1 MDTKHLLGKRIK
13 ELRKKKGLSQE
24 QLAEKVGFETSN
36 SISNVENGYNYPSIQ
51 NLEKILNVL
60 GTNFQSV
67 FTFEQHQEVDVL
79 REEINRIL
87 NEHPEKI
94 PDIYKILKAI
104 VE

>member
-51 NLEKILNVL
+51 NLEKILKVL

-67 FTFEQHQEVDVL
+67 FTFEQHQEINVL
-79 REEINRIL
+79 KEEINRIL
-87 NEHPEKI
+87 NEHPEKVS
-94 PDIYKILKAI
+94 DIYKIIKAI
-104 VE
+104 IE

>member
-51 NLEKILNVL
+51 NLEKILKVL

-67 FTFEQHQEVDVL
+67 FTFEQHQEIDVL
-79 REEINRIL
+79 IEEINRIL
-87 NEHPEKI
+87 NEHPEKVS
-94 PDIYKILKAI
+94 DIYKIIKALI
-104 VE
+104 E

>member
-51 NLEKILNVL
+51 NLEKILKVL
-60 GTNFQSV
+60 DTNFQSV
-67 FTFEQHQEVDVL
+67 FTFEQHQEIDVL
-79 REEINRIL
+79 KEEINRIL
-87 NEHPEKI
+87 NEHPEKVS
-94 PDIYKILKAI
+94 DIYKIIKAI
-104 VE
+104 IE

>member
-51 NLEKILNVL
+51 NLEKILKVL

-67 FTFEQHQEVDVL
+67 FTFEQHQEIDVL
-79 REEINRIL
+79 KEKINRIL
-87 NEHPEKI
+87 NEHPEKVS
-94 PDIYKILKAI
+94 DIYKIIKAI
-104 VE
+104 IE

>member
-51 NLEKILNVL
+51 NLEKILKVL

-67 FTFEQHQEVDVL
+67 FTFEQHQEIDVL
-79 REEINRIL
+79 KEEINRIL
-87 NEHPEKI
+87 NKHPEKVS
-94 PDIYKILKAI
+94 DIYKIIKAI
-104 VE
+104 IE